1 MERKESSLYKQN
13 IEAMIKIS
21 LEEWVEFLKEK
32 CANKAEYLK
41 NSRNSKGYSCKKNQ
55 KSSLS
60 SEWGGRE
67 GGRGRHLN
75 AKLKNVLLFS
85 QQLSL

>member
-1 MERKESSLYKQN
+1 
-13 IEAMIKIS
+13 MIKIS

-60 SEWGGRE
+60 SEWGG
-67 GGRGRHLN
+67 GRGGGEGT
-75 AKLKNVLLFS
+75 
-85 QQLSL
+85 